1 MKTKPNIL
9 IIDDNPEK
17 LGFLSDFGYNLNL
30 ISSSSDILDVIR
42 SVEGTFNLVIIDIS
56 ISIFSGWE
64 VLKFLRHYE
73 KFQYV
78 PILVLTELSDK
89 TDELLAL
96 RSGADDYVKKP
107 FDVDLLLARIDA
119 SLRRSMWNKLAF
131 VNLKKFSFIDL
142 SARSI
147 KLTAREST
155 ILNMLSTGNNNDEI
169 AKELCLSVLT
179 VKTHI
184 KNLFKKLKVNNR
196 TEAILVGMNLGL
208 INAD

>member
-9 IIDDNPEK
+9 IIDDNPEE
-17 LGFLSDFGYNLNL
+17 LSFLSDFGYNLNL
-30 ISSSSDILDVIR
+30 ITSSSDILDVIR

-78 PILVLTELSDK
+78 PVLVLTELSDK

-96 RSGADDYVKKP
+96 RSGADDFVKKP

-142 SARSI
+142 SGRSI

-155 ILNMLSTGNNNDEI
+155 ILNMLSGGNNNDEI